1 MYRICWIGVGL
12 LLTQNAFAQVQL
24 PAQPRPRPVPIRPRP
39 IPGPVGAVPTP
50 MPLEECLTKIKT
62 PETRLAAI
70 IALADHGP
78 KAAPAIPDLIDA
90 LRGSDEDQR
99 LNAALTLSKIG
110 KAAVPEVAK
119 LLGDAKTETRF
130 YAIWTLGWIGPD
142 AAETETA
149 LVRAMADK
157 SDDIRRKA
165 AYALGRIG
173 TKAPLPTLTSALSDP
188 NADVRTSASDALGH
202 FGSDAVQSL
211 IAVLDS
217 PEPARSAAAH
227 ALGSIGSDAKAAIE
241 PLRKHL
247 LAGDDS
253 AAAMADALGKIGK
266 ASIPALLAGVDSGK
280 QPTVNLSIH
289 GLGQIGAEAAPN
301 LVDLMGHKSPE
312 VRRLATQIL
321 VPLRISDKMVVLA
334 YAYALKDSDAQVKQ
348 IAMQGLQVLG
358 PLGKLAAPKTE
369 ELLYD
374 PDPQLRHQAFYLL
387 QQFGVD
393 PKPGLRKALA
403 GKDDRIR
410 VSVASLMLT
419 TGVDRN
425 DSVAVLREYLKSD
438 DPEIRIQAATTLA
451 QMRLEGDTLVPIL
464 IEGLK
469 NKTPGIRHSSLTGL
483 QNLGPQK
490 AAGAVNAI
498 VDLLDD
504 PDTNFA
510 SQVCWILRGM
520 KADPKIAV
528 PKLTKLLK
536 SSDYNLKQ
544 AATNVLAYLGTE
556 GPEVLLAE
564 YRATSD
570 VNDRRI
576 ILQTLA
582 GAGKADQVNPLIDEG
597 LADKSPQVRSNAIQM
612 GATMG
617 RRNGGAWP
625 IVAKGLA
632 DSDASVRLTSAQLFY
647 VVNQDP
653 DNMAKALE
661 TIGPLM
667 KSEKEVGVRRTLVQ
681 NMNAFNRQSKDAV
694 PILVACLKDEDA
706 NVRWGAAQVLA
717 NFGAASVSAIP
728 EIEALRED
736 SDPTVRQVVANA
748 LTQLSRF
755 KNK

>member
-12 LLTQNAFAQVQL
+12 LLTQNALAQVQL

-39 IPGPVGAVPTP
+39 IPVVGQVPTP
-50 MPLEECLTKIKT
+50 MPLDECLTKIKS

-78 KAAPAIPDLIDA
+78 KGAPAIPDLLDA
-90 LRGSDEDQR
+90 LRGADEDQR

-119 LLGDAKTETRF
+119 LLGDAKNETRF

-142 AAETETA
+142 AAETEPA
-149 LVRAMADK
+149 LVRAMSDK

-173 TKAPLPTLTSALSDP
+173 TIKTPLPTLTSALSDP
-188 NADVRTSASDALGH
+188 NADVRSSAAEALGR
-202 FGSDAVQSL
+202 FGADAVQPL

-217 PEPARSAAAH
+217 PEPARSAAAQ
-227 ALGSIGSDAKAAIE
+227 ALAAIGSDARPAID

-247 LAGDDS
+247 LASDDS
-253 AAAMADALGKIGK
+253 ATVMADALAKIGK
-266 ASIPALLAGVDSGK
+266 ASIPALLAGVESGK
-280 QPTVNLSIH
+280 QPTVNVSIH

-334 YAYALKDSDAQVKQ
+334 FAYALKDSDSQVRHSA
-348 IAMQGLQVLG
+348 IQGLQMLG
-358 PLGKLAAPKTE
+358 PLGKLAAPKVE
-369 ELLYD
+369 DALYD
-374 PDPQLRHQAFYLL
+374 ADPGLRQQAFYLL

-393 PKPGLRKALA
+393 PKPGMKKALA

-410 VSVASLMLT
+410 VGVASLMLT
-419 TGVDRN
+419 TGLDRIE
-425 DSVAVLREYLKSD
+425 SVAVLRDYLKSD

-469 NKTPGIRHSSLTGL
+469 NKTPGIRHAALTGL

-490 AAGAVNAI
+490 AAGAVNTI

-510 SQVCWILRGM
+510 TQVCWILRNM

-536 SSDYNLKQ
+536 SRDYSLRHT
-544 AATNVLAYLGTE
+544 AISVLAYMGTD
-556 GPEVLLAE
+556 GPDVLVAE
-564 YRATSD
+564 YRICSD
-570 VNDRRI
+570 AEDRRQ
-576 ILQTLA
+576 ILQMLA
-582 GAGKADQVNPLIDEG
+582 GAGKADHVNPLIEEG
-597 LADKSPQVRSNAIQM
+597 LADKSPQIRANAIQTA
-612 GATMG
+612 ATMG

-632 DSDASVRLTSAQLFY
+632 DSDDSVRWMAARHINW
-647 VVNQDP
+647 VVIQDP
-653 DNMAKALE
+653 NNMAKALE
-661 TIGPLM
+661 TVGPLTQ
-667 KSEKEVGVRRTLVQ
+667 SEKNVDVRRALVL

-694 PILVACLKDEDA
+694 PVLVACLKDSDPQC
-706 NVRWGAAQVLA
+706 RWSAAQVLS

-728 EIEALRED
+728 ALEAIRED
-736 SDPTVRQVVANA
+736 VDPTVRQVVANA

-755 KNK
+755 KK